1 MPSVEISKLPGLSP
15 VRALATSDR
24 TQVEARASATPP
36 RAALAG
42 PESGVSV
49 ELSGGVEASAPP
61 IDAERVQQIRAALR
75 DGSYPLVPTKIV
87 DAIIAAQVSLSLP
100 DQG

>member
-24 TQVEARASATPP
+24 TQVETRASATPP
-36 RAALAG
+36 RGPLAG
-42 PESGVSV
+42 PESGISV
-49 ELSGGVEASAPP
+49 ELSGGLEASTPP

-100 DQG
+100 NEG

>member
-1 MPSVEISKLPGLSP
+1 MPSVELSKLPGLSP

-24 TQVEARASATPP
+24 TQVEARTAT
-36 RAALAG
+36 AALRG
-42 PESGVSV
+42 PLASQHSGISV
-49 ELSGGVEASAPP
+49 ELSAGPEASTPP

-100 DQG
+100 EQG

>member
-1 MPSVEISKLPGLSP
+1 MPSVELSKLPGVSP

-24 TQVEARASATPP
+24 AQVEARSPGAPRQVATPE
-36 RAALAG
+36 AG
-42 PESGVSV
+42 ISV
-49 ELSGGVEASAPP
+49 ELRGGPEASTPP
-61 IDAERVQQIRAALR
+61 VDAERVQQIRAALQ

-100 DQG
+100 EQD